1 MKVAFVHGRPGPH
14 PFHGLLARSVKA
26 DSFFVDRVLR
36 WHDRAQAP
44 SWRRYMSWVVNAILF
59 PASGYDV
66 LLSEGLHIMPLLVKF
81 FHPFSKI
88 KIVGLID
95 NEQPFFTYT
104 KRYGPTTLWVNR
116 VVFNMYDYHI
126 CSSEMVEGLVKRY
139 KKDSDRVLRNFNAV
153 SSERIQSLGRVQP
166 FWDSGN
172 ILFIGNGP
180 GEWRA
185 WYKGLDILLAAF
197 TRINK
202 ELTNSRLFIAG
213 YWEADFQETA
223 MRDIPQNVRERIE
236 WKGNIADLSVLMST
250 AEVYVH
256 PARGEAYGISV
267 LEAMSAGLPTIVSEW
282 TGASEV
288 VRRVSPELICTNT
301 VESVAAK
308 VIALLKKDRQVKQA
322 LSSKSRQMV
331 APYHE
336 SGAIEV
342 FEKVMKKIA
351 NE

>member
-26 DSFFVDRVLR
+26 DFFFVDRRLR
-36 WHDRAQAP
+36 WHDREEA
-44 SWRRYMSWVVNAILF
+44 SSLRRYLSWIVNAVLF
-59 PASGYDV
+59 PASRYDM
-66 LLSEGLHIMPLLVKF
+66 LLSEGLHVMPLLVKF

-88 KIVGLID
+88 RIVGLMD
-95 NEQPFFTYT
+95 NEQPFFTYSG
-104 KRYGPTTLWVNR
+104 RYGPITLWVNR
-116 VVFNMYDYHI
+116 IVFNMYDYHI
-126 CSSEMVEGLVKRY
+126 CSSEMIERLVKRY

-153 SSERIQSLGRVQP
+153 SSERIRDLNGIQP
-166 FWDSGN
+166 AWGSGN

-197 TRINK
+197 VRINK
-202 ELTNSRLFIAG
+202 KFTNSRLFIAG
-213 YWEADFQETA
+213 EWEPVFREVA
-223 MRDIPQNVRERIE
+223 MKGIPQEIRERIV
-236 WKGNIADLSVLMST
+236 WAGRTADLRMLMSD

-267 LEAMSAGLPTIVSEW
+267 LEAMKAGLPVIVSEW

-288 VRRVSPELICTNT
+288 VRQVSPDLICVNT
-301 VESVAAK
+301 VESVTAK
-308 VIALLKKDRQVKQA
+308 VAALLNKDLRTKQA
-322 LSSKSRQMV
+322 ISSKSRQVV
-331 APYHE
+331 APYN
-336 SGAIEV
+336 EV
-342 FEKVMKKIA
+342 SAVEAFEKVMKKIV